1 MINFLLMNG
10 NHFFIV
16 VRKIVLNLITLRLS
30 KHNKN
35 RKKGIIIVFFQILEK
50 TIVLVFLNNN
60 FFTETV

>member
-35 RKKGIIIVFFQILEK
+35 RKKGIIIVFLS
-50 TIVLVFLNNN
+50 N
-60 FFTETV
+60 FRKNYRFGIFKQ